1 VTIRWTQ
8 VARERLNGIIEY
20 IAEDDPAAA
29 RRWSES
35 LFHRVEKL
43 QTFPEMGRV
52 VPEVGKREVR
62 EVFHGDYRVIYKV
75 RRREVLVL
83 TIRHGRRLFDRTEVE

>member
-1 VTIRWTQ
+1 
-8 VARERLNGIIEY
+8 
-20 IAEDDPAAA
+20 
-29 RRWSES
+29 
-35 LFHRVEKL
+35 
-43 QTFPEMGRV
+43 

-83 TIRHGRRLFDRTEVE
+83 TIRHGRRLFDRAEIE